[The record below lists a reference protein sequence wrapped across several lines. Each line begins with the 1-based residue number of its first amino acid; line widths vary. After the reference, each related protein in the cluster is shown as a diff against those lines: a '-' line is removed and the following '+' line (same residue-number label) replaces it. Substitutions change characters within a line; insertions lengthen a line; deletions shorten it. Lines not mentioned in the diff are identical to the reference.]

1 MHHNLDVLN
10 RKMLKRILK
19 LHIVILFCYLSK
31 QVKHFN
37 KGRM

>member
-1 MHHNLDVLN
+1 MHHLFDVLN

-19 LHIVILFCYLSK
+19 LQTVISFCYLSK
-31 QVKHFN
+31 QVKYFN